1 MKTKIL
7 YIEDEELLGKIVLD
21 TLVKKGYDVRWEK
34 DGAQVMNSFSLF
46 MPDVCVVDIM
56 LPNIDGY
63 TLSKNIRGL
72 YPRLPIIFLTA
83 KTETADLVKGFDSG
97 GTDYIKKPFSIE
109 ELIARIENQLAI
121 YSGRTTEPDIMDKI
135 ILGKYEYCPALFELI
150 GPAGT
155 IKLSHRDT
163 QILNILCANRNHIT
177 DRKNLLLSVWG
188 DDSFFNSRTL
198 DVYIRKIRQHLKD
211 DEAISL
217 QTLKGKGYLFLV
229 PEAQE

>member
-1 MKTKIL
+1 VKTKIL

-34 DGAQVMNSFSLF
+34 DGALVMNSFVQF

-63 TLSKNIRGL
+63 TLSKNIRGI
-72 YPRLPIIFLTA
+72 YPELPIIFLTA
-83 KTETADLVKGFDSG
+83 KTETTDLVKGFDSG
-97 GTDYIKKPFSIE
+97 GTDYMKKPFSIE
-109 ELIARIENQLAI
+109 ELIARIENQLSI
-121 YSGRTTEPDIMDKI
+121 YSGRTTEPTIKDKI
-135 ILGKYEYCPALFELI
+135 YLGKYQYYPALFELS

-198 DVYIRKIRQHLKD
+198 DVYIRKIRQYLKD
-211 DEAISL
+211 DESISL

-229 PEAQE
+229 PADQA